1 MPEHPVFISGI
12 GIVSGVGWNTTE
24 HLDFAGPVTVD
35 IAPDLDEAAQRLN
48 ARRMVKYMSSGALLM
63 ALAANEALAQVE
75 ISGYDPERIGLYAA
89 TGLAAGNIEE
99 SMAALHASADE
110 NGKLDL
116 SRFNR
121 EGLAVI
127 NPLMSFKVLANMPG
141 CIVSIMHKIK
151 GPNLLFN
158 PFEDQGMNAVFEAHR
173 AIRYGEAEGALLLA
187 GDFPSHP
194 ANLTYLRENKLL
206 APGEVVNSA
215 GVALFLTARP
225 GLALLKNCDVSYTGD
240 GFGDPLAAQF
250 GRTIA
255 AAPLLQL
262 ALMARGTDLP
272 GRISAFGQTLT
283 MEVQPCHT
291 A

>member
-1 MPEHPVFISGI
+1 MPEYPVYISGI
-12 GIVSGVGWNTTE
+12 GMVSGVGWNVTE
-24 HLDFAGPVTVD
+24 HLGFAGPVTVD
-35 IAPDLDEAAQRLN
+35 IAPDLEEAAQRLN

-63 ALAANEALAQVE
+63 ALAANEALAQAN
-75 ISGYDPERIGLYAA
+75 ISSYDPNRVGLYAA

-158 PFEDQGMNAVFEAHR
+158 PFEDQGMNAVFEAYR

-187 GDFPSHP
+187 GDFSSHP
-194 ANLTYLRENKLL
+194 ANLAYLRENNLL

-215 GVALFLTARP
+215 GVALFLSSKSGQT
-225 GLALLKNCDVSYTGD
+225 LFKNCDVSYTGEA
-240 GFGDPLAAQF
+240 FVDPLAVRF

-262 ALMARGTDLP
+262 ALMARGVDLP

-283 MEVQPCHT
+283 MEVEPCRT
-291 A
+291 V